1 MAEISVWKLKRK
13 LGNEGGMEWK
23 GKKRDTHTFRRIGR
37 IERDS
42 LLLSQR
48 AAASSSIGH
57 YLELDLSA
65 ASSGVALRS
74 QLCSRIM
81 QVQVRREYGWR
92 DTRIYNGRGLPR
104 RIVVVWKSLGNAI
117 SSLSL
122 FTSYHTVRCLSI
134 AKIPPRGKIYTL
146 VNRSRSVRKWRS
158 IFLSRGWITR
168 RPKWFFLRVSQKF
181 PPLPPFGKFS
191 SRILSFV
198 QPIRLI
204 EKKKKKEGEEKKNWI
219 RFFDHIF
226 VEKYNMSTT
235 FSCTGGFTRKLVF
248 RRIIRKM
255 RRKLQNW
262 SSKYGNW
269 GRDKSSE
276 RDICR
281 GSTKYRD
288 LRRGREGRGGS

>member
-168 RPKWFFLRVSQKF
+168 RPKWFFLRVSQNF
-181 PPLPPFGKFS
+181 LLFLLSENSLLEFFLLC
-191 SRILSFV
+191 SRSGW
-198 QPIRLI
+198 
-204 EKKKKKEGEEKKNWI
+204 KKKKKK
-219 RFFDHIF
+219 
-226 VEKYNMSTT
+226 
-235 FSCTGGFTRKLVF
+235 
-248 RRIIRKM
+248 RR
-255 RRKLQNW
+255 RRKKKLD
-262 SSKYGNW
+262 SFLRPY
-269 GRDKSSE
+269 
-276 RDICR
+276 IR
-281 GSTKYRD
+281 G
-288 LRRGREGRGGS
+288 EI

>member
-122 FTSYHTVRCLSI
+122 SLSVHI
-134 AKIPPRGKIYTL
+134 LSHGSLPVHRKNPPPRGKIYTL

-204 EKKKKKEGEEKKNWI
+204 EVVEKKKEEKKLDSFLRPYI
-219 RFFDHIF
+219 RGEI
-226 VEKYNMSTT
+226 
-235 FSCTGGFTRKLVF
+235 
-248 RRIIRKM
+248 
-255 RRKLQNW
+255 
-262 SSKYGNW
+262 
-269 GRDKSSE
+269 
-276 RDICR
+276 
-281 GSTKYRD
+281 
-288 LRRGREGRGGS
+288 